1 MTIKPSS
8 HPSAGWHKG
17 DCHPSSRRSLC
28 CSCAISSLSTRSTEW
43 LHMAMWQ
50 FFFSPFQLVS
60 KPRKWL
66 VEPARG
72 SSRYRAGCPKGQ
84 PLLSPCCLHVTTT
97 TSCCPSQSCRAPSPP
112 AVLGFHPCSHFEC
125 NTSPGLKRN
134 PAGETLL
141 LESKENY
148 CMETL
153 MKGPR
158 ERNAQDHVV
167 KEHCSIGNMSLKT
180 VVRQPLS
187 QHSHRAKRWR
197 RELGQHSPLAVVQSS
212 CKGS

>member
-1 MTIKPSS
+1 MLAGTRATATPAPGGASAAPV
-8 HPSAGWHKG
+8 PSAPYPPGALNG
-17 DCHPSSRRSLC
+17 F
-28 CSCAISSLSTRSTEW
+28 T
-43 LHMAMWQ
+43 WQ
-50 FFFSPFQLVS
+50 CGSFFFPPFSWFPSLENGLWNLHGAHRDTELGAQ
-60 KPRKWL
+60 K
-66 VEPARG
+66 G
-72 SSRYRAGCPKGQ
+72 SH
-84 PLLSPCCLHVTTT
+84 CCLHVTTT

-197 RELGQHSPLAVVQSS
+197 RELGHHSPLAVVQSS